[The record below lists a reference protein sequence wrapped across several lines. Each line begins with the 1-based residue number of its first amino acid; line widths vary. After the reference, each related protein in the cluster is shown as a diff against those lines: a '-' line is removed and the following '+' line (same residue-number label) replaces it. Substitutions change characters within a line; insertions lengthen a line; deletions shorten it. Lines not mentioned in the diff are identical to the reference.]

1 MKRWLIITTIVTAI
15 VLALIGALLAV
26 GWWWLTTTR
35 SGAEWALN
43 RAAGAAPSLEW
54 QSLEGG
60 LAGGVVLREVR
71 LNEAGSEVRI
81 GKIELAAR
89 VALLSGP
96 RITIDWL
103 RINDADVRLPPPDPE
118 APADQPF
125 ALPDLSS
132 PFPVQVNELL
142 VTDFRLYAHE
152 AEQALIE
159 LERLTLAGSYHD
171 ALILDELVADL
182 AQGRLEADGEWQLSA
197 PHEARLSLAAV
208 IDLDSIPEHR
218 ISAEIN
224 GTTDDLNVALET
236 SGPVSLSGP
245 IRVSDLTT
253 EPRMNAR
260 LSGEFSDWPDV
271 DFSVSDLNLQASG
284 SPQAWQLELGLALI
298 GPNVPDNRIQA
309 ELDGSLTQARLNS
322 LHIRTL
328 EGDIQANGEFKWDEP
343 RRARLALTLDQLDL
357 VGLYPDWP
365 EQALLNGELTLTS
378 DGDTLVLESLDL
390 NAPPSALTVSGSGR
404 YDPAN
409 DDLGLNLT
417 WNAFAWPPVTDQSEP
432 MVASESG
439 QIQLTGRLSDWQA
452 EVQALMKIADQ
463 PQARID
469 ASFRGSERHADI
481 GSLNVDADELGRV
494 QASGEIHWEPELGG
508 QLDLTLDSVDPG
520 RFIQQLPGQV
530 SGQVG
535 IVFDTMDDIT
545 LTVAELDGQLRGQ
558 ALAGSGR
565 VRIVSDAPEA
575 GRLDL
580 SIGDNRFELASD
592 DGELWQWQVDAG
604 ALQQL
609 WPELS
614 GELLAEGRVEPF
626 DGRVTATGQLR
637 SGGMN
642 DITVE
647 QVDLQAD
654 VRWQEPTRADVRLSV
669 ANLDLNPWERIE
681 ALELSLDGSCRAHQF
696 HLNMIAQRANL
707 DIGGN
712 GSLPDCLRGG
722 TLWNGNLD
730 RFYLANTLA
739 GDWRLN
745 NDLVL
750 QIGPGQVNAEPTCLI
765 QAGGQGRLCLRR
777 LSIADQANAAVGI
790 EQVPMDLLLL
800 AIDPTFHLTT
810 PLSGELSASWIPGSG
825 IEEIGGYLALGS
837 GALTPLDNDRQLL
850 GIESARL
857 DLTPSGRGVL
867 AELEARLEGNSILTG
882 AIGMDDIN
890 QPNEATVNGDLR
902 LNLPDIGVFNR
913 LVAELDN
920 LGGRL
925 EGDLA
930 IRGRLS
936 APQLDGQAR
945 LVNGT
950 VVHAPLGL
958 NVEDIELTLDGSNA
972 LSQLTGRMVSGDGHL
987 NLNGELRPDGERWVW
1002 SLTTEGERFAFADV
1016 EWLQLQASP
1025 RIKLSGRGE
1034 RMTIDGDILINRLRA
1049 GLPPGSEDRISASPD
1064 VVVVGETEPEEEA
1077 ADIKLTGRLGID
1089 LGEDARLN
1097 AIGLQTALD
1106 GEVELRWDRNG
1117 GSLPRGSG
1125 IVRLNDGSYRAY
1137 GQNLEINNGE
1147 IILTG
1152 HPVDNPRLDIQA
1164 IREIFGDA
1172 QVEQAGVSI
1181 TGNARNPEIRLFTDP
1196 PTSEEKALA
1205 YVVTGADFDHAG
1217 GQGAVNVGFYL
1228 LPRLF
1233 VSYGI
1238 GLFESGNVLSGRYEL
1253 SRRWGVRVVSGE
1265 RDTGVDLSYSVDR

>member
-1 MKRWLIITTIVTAI
+1 MKRWLIITTLI
-15 VLALIGALLAV
+15 LALIGILLAV

-35 SGAEWALN
+35 SGAEWVLN
-43 RAAGAAPSLEW
+43 QAAGAAPSLEW

-60 LAGGVVLREVR
+60 LAGGIVLREVR
-71 LNEAGSEVRI
+71 LNEAGSKVRI
-81 GKIELAAR
+81 GKVELSAR

-96 RITIDWL
+96 RVTVDWL
-103 RINDADVRLPPPDPE
+103 RVSDVDVRLPPPDPE
-118 APADQPF
+118 APTDQPF

-142 VTDFRLYAHE
+142 VTDFRLYAHDGVE
-152 AEQALIE
+152 ALIE
-159 LERLTLAGSYHD
+159 LERLALAGSYHD
-171 ALILDELVADL
+171 ALILEELVAEL
-182 AQGRLEADGEWQLSA
+182 EQGRLEADGEWQLNA
-197 PHEARLSLAAV
+197 PHDVRLSLAAV
-208 IDLDSIPEHR
+208 INLDSIPEHR
-218 ISAEIN
+218 ISAEID
-224 GTTDDLNVALET
+224 GTTDDLNVVLET
-236 SGPVSLSGP
+236 TGPVSLSGP
-245 IRVSDLTT
+245 IRLTDLTT
-253 EPRMNAR
+253 EPSMNAR
-260 LSGEFSDWPDV
+260 LSGEFSDWPEV
-271 DFSVSDLNLQASG
+271 DFTVNDLSLQASG
-284 SPQAWQLELGLALI
+284 SPQAWQLELGLALD

-309 ELDGSLTQARLNS
+309 DLDGSLTQARLIS
-322 LHIRTL
+322 LYIQTL
-328 EGDIQANGEFKWDEP
+328 DGDIQANGEFQWDEP
-343 RRARLALTLDQLDL
+343 QHARLALTLDRLDL

-365 EQALLNGELTLTS
+365 EQALLSGELSLAS
-378 DGDTLVLESLDL
+378 DGNTLVLESLDL
-390 NAPPSALTVSGSGR
+390 NAPPSALTVSGNGR

-409 DDLGLNLT
+409 DDLGLNLAWT
-417 WNAFAWPPVTDQSEP
+417 AFAWPPVTDQSEP
-432 MVASESG
+432 LVASESG
-439 QIQLTGRLSDWQA
+439 QIRLTGRLSDWQA
-452 EVQALMKIADQ
+452 EVQALLKVPDQ

-469 ASFRGSERHADI
+469 ASIRGSERHADI
-481 GSLNVDADELGRV
+481 RSLNVDAGELGRV
-494 QASGEIHWEPELGG
+494 QANGDIHWEPDLGG
-508 QLDLTLDSVDPG
+508 QLDLVLDAVDPG

-530 SGQVG
+530 SGQLG
-535 IVFDTMDDIT
+535 IAFDTMDDIT
-545 LTVAELDGQLRGQ
+545 LTVADLNGQLRGQ
-558 ALAGSGR
+558 ELEGSGR
-565 VRIVSDAPEA
+565 IRIVADAPEA

-580 SIGDNRFELASD
+580 SIGDNQFELASD

-604 ALQQL
+604 ALHQL

-614 GELLAEGRVEPF
+614 GELVAEGRVEPF
-626 DGRVTATGQLR
+626 DGLVTATGQLR

-642 DITVE
+642 DITVD

-654 VRWQEPTRADVRLSV
+654 VRWLEPTRTDVRLTL

-681 ALELSLDGSCRAHQF
+681 ELELSLDGSCRAHQF
-696 HLNMIAQRANL
+696 HLNMIGQRANL

-722 TLWNGNLD
+722 TLWDGKLD

-745 NDLVL
+745 DDLVL
-750 QIGPGQVNAEPTCLI
+750 QIGPDQVNAQPTCLI
-765 QAGGQGRLCLRR
+765 EASGEGKLCLRQ
-777 LSIADQANAAVGI
+777 LSIADQANVALGI

-825 IEEIGGYLALGS
+825 IEEIGGYLTLGS
-837 GALTPLDNDRQLL
+837 GALTPLDTDQQLL
-850 GIESARL
+850 GIEAARL

-867 AELEARLEGNSILTG
+867 AELEARLEGDSILSGTV
-882 AIGMDDIN
+882 GMDDIN

-913 LVAELDN
+913 LVSELDN

-930 IRGRLS
+930 IRGRLT

-945 LVNGT
+945 LVHGT

-958 NVEDIELTLDGSNA
+958 NIEDIELTLDGSNA

-987 NLNGELRPDGERWVW
+987 NLNGELRPDGNRWAW
-1002 SLTTEGERFAFADV
+1002 SLTAEGERFAFADV

-1025 RIKLSGRGE
+1025 SINLTGRGE
-1034 RMTIDGDILINRLRA
+1034 RMTIDGDIQIDRLRA
-1049 GLPPGSEDRISASPD
+1049 GLPPGSEDRVTASPD
-1064 VVVVGETEPEEEA
+1064 VVVLGETEPEEESS
-1077 ADIKLTGRLGID
+1077 DLKLAGRLGVD
-1089 LGEDARLN
+1089 LGDDARLD
-1097 AIGLQTALD
+1097 AVGLQTALE
-1106 GEVELRWDRNG
+1106 GEVELLWDRNG
-1117 GSLPRGSG
+1117 GSLPRGRG
-1125 IVRLNDGSYRAY
+1125 IVRLTDGSYRAY

-1164 IREIFGDA
+1164 IRDIFGDA